1 MKSDKN
7 ILFQRDQVKEAFI
20 HSFVKLNPRLL
31 VRNPVMFTVEIG
43 TFVMLIVSAYSFTNK
58 SQGSF
63 AYNFTVFIVL
73 LCASL
78 ACVLVILIDG
88 WVLRPRRDPSATSI
102 EEPLLPKAAGYALVV
117 LALGMLWRLFRYEA
131 VDFSLMLVVV
141 GAVSGVI
148 WGLDRLFFARSRNRA
163 AASAGTLPE
172 RVREPVAVEY
182 ARSFFPV
189 IVLVLVIRSFLF
201 EPFRIPSDS
210 MMPTL
215 FDGDFI
221 FVSKY
226 SYGLRLP
233 VSNTL
238 VIPTGSPQRGD
249 VIVFRLPPNPKINYI
264 KRLVGLPG
272 DRIRVDSANQLY
284 VNDVPMPQ
292 QPGPTYLG
300 PKQDMWN
307 YAGVPTATEK
317 LGAKRHLIMFANGGV
332 KEGEWVVPAGHYFF
346 MGDNRNNS
354 KDSRWLDEPDAPG
367 FVPERNLVGKAVRIW
382 LNLDTRD
389 GPLWRR
395 IGTAIQ

>member
-1 MKSDKN
+1 MSDGDT
-7 ILFQRDQVKEAFI
+7 LF
-20 HSFVKLNPRLL
+20 
-31 VRNPVMFTVEIG
+31 IG
-43 TFVMLIVSAYSFTNK
+43 
-58 SQGSF
+58 
-63 AYNFTVFIVL
+63 L

-78 ACVLVILIDG
+78 ACILVILIDG
-88 WVLRPRRDPSATSI
+88 WFIRPKRDPSATST
-102 EEPLLPKAAGYALVV
+102 EEPALPKLAGYVLVG
-117 LALGMLWRLFRYEA
+117 LALIMLWRLFRYEA

-141 GAVSGVI
+141 GALSGVI
-148 WGLDRLFFARSRNRA
+148 WALDRLFFAKARA
-163 AASAGTLPE
+163 NAAVSAGTSAD
-172 RVREPVAVEY
+172 RVREPIAVEY

-189 IVLVLVIRSFLF
+189 ILLVLVIRSFLF

-221 FVSKY
+221 FVSKF

-233 VSNTL
+233 VTNTL
-238 VIPTGSPQRGD
+238 VIPTGTPQRGD

-272 DRIRVDSANQLY
+272 DRIRVDAQNRLF
-284 VNDVPMPQ
+284 VNDVLQPQ
-292 QPGPTYLG
+292 QSGPKYTG
-300 PKQDMWN
+300 PKQDQWN
-307 YAGVPTATEK
+307 YVDAPTATET
-317 LGAKRHLIMFANGGV
+317 LGTKRHMIMFATGGV
-332 KEGEWVVPAGHYFF
+332 KDGEWVVPAGHYFF

-367 FVPERNLVGKAVRIW
+367 FVPEQNLVGKAVRIW

-395 IGTAIQ
+395 IGNAIQ

>member
-1 MKSDKN
+1 VNDGDN
-7 ILFQRDQVKEAFI
+7 LF
-20 HSFVKLNPRLL
+20 
-31 VRNPVMFTVEIG
+31 M
-43 TFVMLIVSAYSFTNK
+43 
-58 SQGSF
+58 
-63 AYNFTVFIVL
+63 VL
-73 LCASL
+73 LGAGIV
-78 ACVLVILIDG
+78 CVLVILADG
-88 WVLRPRRDPSATSI
+88 WFYRPKRDPGATSVA
-102 EEPLLPKAAGYALVV
+102 EPTLPKMAGYALVV
-117 LALGMLWRLFRYEA
+117 LAVAMLWRLFRYEA

-141 GAVSGVI
+141 GAISGLI
-148 WGLDRLFFARSRNRA
+148 WAADQVFFARRRRLA
-163 AASAGTLPE
+163 AAAAGTPAE
-172 RVREPVAVEY
+172 RVREPIAVEY

-215 FDGDFI
+215 YDGDFI

-238 VIPTGSPQRGD
+238 LVATGTPQRGD

-272 DRIRVDSANQLY
+272 DRVRVDENNQLY
-284 VNDVPMPQ
+284 VNDKPMPQ
-292 QPGPTYLG
+292 ERGPTYTG

-307 YAGVPTATEK
+307 YVGAPTAWET
-317 LGAKRHLIMFANGGV
+317 LGDKRHRIMFSTGSAKSGT
-332 KEGEWVVPAGHYFF
+332 WVVPPGHYFF

-354 KDSRWLDEPDAPG
+354 KDSRFLEDNEAPG
-367 FVPERNLVGKAVRIW
+367 FVPEQNLVGKAVRIW

-395 IGTAIQ
+395 VWNTIQ

>member
-1 MKSDKN
+1 MTETD
-7 ILFQRDQVKEAFI
+7 
-20 HSFVKLNPRLL
+20 H
-31 VRNPVMFTVEIG
+31 
-43 TFVMLIVSAYSFTNK
+43 
-58 SQGSF
+58 
-63 AYNFTVFIVL
+63 VFIGL
-73 LCASL
+73 LCA
-78 ACVLVILIDG
+78 AAVCVLVIVIDG
-88 WVLRPRRDPSATSI
+88 WFLRPGRDPSATGAD
-102 EEPLLPKAAGYALVV
+102 EPMLPKLAGYALVAFAIG
-117 LALGMLWRLFRYEA
+117 LLWRLFRYEA

-141 GAVSGVI
+141 GALSGLI
-148 WGLDRLFFARSRNRA
+148 WVADLLFFAPRRKRMA
-163 AASAGTLPE
+163 AVAGTPAD
-172 RVREPVAVEY
+172 RVREPIAVEY

-189 IVLVLVIRSFLF
+189 IILVLVIRSFLF

-221 FVSKY
+221 FVSKF

-238 VIPTGSPQRGD
+238 VLATGTPKRGD

-272 DRIRVDSANQLY
+272 DKIRVDDNNNLY
-284 VNDVPMPQ
+284 VNDKLQPQ
-292 QPGPTYLG
+292 EPGPNYQG
-300 PKQDMWN
+300 PKQDLYM
-307 YAGVPTATEK
+307 YTDVPTAYEQLDT
-317 LGAKRHLIMFANGGV
+317 KRHRLMFSRGGV
-332 KEGEWVVPAGHYFF
+332 RPGEWVVPEKHYFF

-367 FVPERNLVGKAVRIW
+367 FVPEQNLVGKAVRIW

-395 IGTAIQ
+395 VGNKIE

>member
-1 MKSDKN
+1 
-7 ILFQRDQVKEAFI
+7 LC
-20 HSFVKLNPRLL
+20 
-31 VRNPVMFTVEIG
+31 TG
-43 TFVMLIVSAYSFTNK
+43 IV
-58 SQGSF
+58 
-63 AYNFTVFIVL
+63 
-73 LCASL
+73 
-78 ACVLVILIDG
+78 CVLVILADG
-88 WVLRPRRDPSATSI
+88 WFLRPKRDPGATSA
-102 EEPLLPKAAGYALVV
+102 EEPWLPKMAGYALVAV
-117 LALGMLWRLFRYEA
+117 SLAMLWRLFRYEA

-148 WGLDRLFFARSRNRA
+148 WALDKAFFAGRRRSIA
-163 AASAGTLPE
+163 AAAGTPPA
-172 RVREPVAVEY
+172 RVREPIAVEY

-233 VSNTL
+233 VTNTL
-238 VIPTGSPQRGD
+238 LIPTGTPQRGD
-249 VIVFRLPPNPKINYI
+249 VIVFRLPPNPKVNYI

-272 DRIRVDSANQLY
+272 DRIRVDERNQLY
-284 VNDVPMPQ
+284 INGNLMPQ
-292 QPGPTYLG
+292 ERGPVYSG
-300 PKQDMWN
+300 PKQDLWN
-307 YAGVPTATEK
+307 YAGVPTAYED
-317 LGAKRHLIMFANGGV
+317 LAGKRHLIMFANGGV
-332 KEGEWVVPAGHYFF
+332 KTGEWVVPAGHYFF

-354 KDSRWLDEPDAPG
+354 KDSRWLDDIDAPG
-367 FVPERNLVGKAVRIW
+367 FVPAQNLVGKAVRIW

-395 IGTAIQ
+395 VGNAIQ

>member
-1 MKSDKN
+1 MG
-7 ILFQRDQVKEAFI
+7 L
-20 HSFVKLNPRLL
+20 
-31 VRNPVMFTVEIG
+31 M
-43 TFVMLIVSAYSFTNK
+43 SA
-58 SQGSF
+58 
-63 AYNFTVFIVL
+63 AVV
-73 LCASL
+73 
-78 ACVLVILIDG
+78 CVLVILVDG
-88 WVLRPRRDPSATSI
+88 WFFRPQRDPGATSVD
-102 EEPLLPKAAGYALVV
+102 EPMLPKIAGYLLVA

-148 WGLDRLFFARSRNRA
+148 WVLDQAFFARRRKQA
-163 AASAGTLPE
+163 AAVAGTPVE
-172 RVREPVAVEY
+172 RVREPIAVEY

-189 IVLVLVIRSFLF
+189 IILVLVIRSFLF

-233 VSNTL
+233 VTNTL
-238 VIPTGSPQRGD
+238 IIPTGSPQRGD

-272 DRIRVDSANQLY
+272 DHVRVDENNQLY
-284 VNDVPMPQ
+284 INDKPMVQ
-292 QPGPTYLG
+292 ERGPNYRG
-300 PKQDMWN
+300 PKQDLWN
-307 YAGVPTATEK
+307 YVDVPTAFEQLDT
-317 LGAKRHLIMFANGGV
+317 KRHQIMFSQGGPRV
-332 KEGEWVVPAGHYFF
+332 GEWVVPAGHYFF

-354 KDSRWLDEPDAPG
+354 KDSRFQDDPDAPG
-367 FVPERNLVGKAVRIW
+367 FVPEQNLVGKAVRIW

-395 IGTAIQ
+395 VGNAIQ

>member
-1 MKSDKN
+1 MNDGDS
-7 ILFQRDQVKEAFI
+7 LF
-20 HSFVKLNPRLL
+20 
-31 VRNPVMFTVEIG
+31 IG
-43 TFVMLIVSAYSFTNK
+43 
-58 SQGSF
+58 
-63 AYNFTVFIVL
+63 L
-73 LCASL
+73 LCAGV
-78 ACVLVILIDG
+78 ACVLVILVDG
-88 WVLRPRRDPSATSI
+88 WFVRPKRDPAATSV
-102 EEPLLPKAAGYALVV
+102 EEPLLPKMAGYALVGLSV
-117 LALGMLWRLFRYEA
+117 AMLWRLFRYEA

-141 GAVSGVI
+141 GAISGAV
-148 WGLDRLFFARSRNRA
+148 WVLDKALFARPRKLRA
-163 AASAGTLPE
+163 AAAGTPPE
-172 RVREPVAVEY
+172 RVREPIAVEY

-189 IVLVLVIRSFLF
+189 IILVLVIRSFLF

-215 FDGDFI
+215 YDGDFI

-238 VIPTGSPQRGD
+238 LVATGTPQRGD

-272 DRIRVDSANQLY
+272 DHVRVDENNQLY
-284 VNDVPMPQ
+284 VNDKPMPEER
-292 QPGPTYLG
+292 GPAYTG

-307 YAGVPTATEK
+307 YVGAPTAFET
-317 LGAKRHLIMFANGGV
+317 LGDKHHRIMFSAGNA
-332 KEGEWVVPAGHYFF
+332 KSGEWVVPAGHYFF

-354 KDSRWLDEPDAPG
+354 KDSRFLDDAEAPG
-367 FVPERNLVGKAVRIW
+367 FVPEQNLVGKAVRIW

-395 IGTAIQ
+395 VWNTIQ

>member
-1 MKSDKN
+1 MNDGDR
-7 ILFQRDQVKEAFI
+7 I
-20 HSFVKLNPRLL
+20 FV
-31 VRNPVMFTVEIG
+31 G
-43 TFVMLIVSAYSFTNK
+43 
-58 SQGSF
+58 
-63 AYNFTVFIVL
+63 L
-73 LCASL
+73 LCAG
-78 ACVLVILIDG
+78 AVCVLVILIDG
-88 WVLRPRRDPSATSI
+88 WFFRPRRDPGASGV
-102 EEPLLPKAAGYALVV
+102 EEPMLPKLAGYALVG
-117 LALGMLWRLFRYEA
+117 LSLGMLWRLFKYEA

-141 GAVSGVI
+141 GAVSGII
-148 WGLDRLFFARSRNRA
+148 WAADQLFFARRRKLA
-163 AASAGTLPE
+163 ALSAGTPAE
-172 RVREPVAVEY
+172 RVREPIAVEY

-189 IVLVLVIRSFLF
+189 IILVLVIRSFLF

-233 VSNTL
+233 VANTL
-238 VIPTGSPQRGD
+238 VFATGTPQRGD

-272 DRIRVDSANQLY
+272 DRIRVDENNQLY
-284 VNDVPMPQ
+284 VNDKPMPQ
-292 QPGPTYLG
+292 TRGPLYTG
-300 PKQDMWN
+300 PKQDLWN
-307 YAGVPTATEK
+307 YTGVPTAFEQ
-317 LGAKRHLIMFANGGV
+317 LDAKRHQIMFANGSV
-332 KEGEWVVPAGHYFF
+332 KTGEWVVPAGHYFF

-367 FVPERNLVGKAVRIW
+367 FVPEQNLVGKAVRIW

-395 IGTAIQ
+395 VGNKIE

>member
-1 MKSDKN
+1 VNDGDRVFLGL
-7 ILFQRDQVKEAFI
+7 LFAGAV
-20 HSFVKLNPRLL
+20 
-31 VRNPVMFTVEIG
+31 
-43 TFVMLIVSAYSFTNK
+43 
-58 SQGSF
+58 
-63 AYNFTVFIVL
+63 
-73 LCASL
+73 
-78 ACVLVILIDG
+78 CVLVILIDG
-88 WVLRPRRDPSATSI
+88 WFLRPRRDPGATSV
-102 EEPLLPKAAGYALVV
+102 EEPLLPKLAGYALVGLS
-117 LALGMLWRLFRYEA
+117 LAMLWRLFRYEA

-141 GAVSGVI
+141 GAVSGII
-148 WGLDRLFFARSRNRA
+148 WAADAAFFARRRRIA
-163 AASAGTLPE
+163 AASAGTPTE
-172 RVREPVAVEY
+172 RVREPIAVEY

-189 IVLVLVIRSFLF
+189 IILVLVIRSFLF

-215 FDGDFI
+215 YDGDFIFVSNFI

-238 VIPTGSPQRGD
+238 VFATGTPQRGD

-272 DRIRVDSANQLY
+272 DRIRVDENNQLY
-284 VNDVPMPQ
+284 VNGKAMPQ
-292 QPGPTYLG
+292 TPGPAYTG
-300 PKQDMWN
+300 PKQDLWN
-307 YAGVPTATEK
+307 YTGVPTAFEQLDT
-317 LGAKRHLIMFANGGV
+317 KRHRIMFANGSV
-332 KEGEWVVPAGHYFF
+332 KSGEWVVPAGHYFF

-367 FVPERNLVGKAVRIW
+367 FVPEQNLVGKAVRIW

-395 IGTAIQ
+395 VGNKIE

>member
-1 MKSDKN
+1 M
-7 ILFQRDQVKEAFI
+7 
-20 HSFVKLNPRLL
+20 
-31 VRNPVMFTVEIG
+31 
-43 TFVMLIVSAYSFTNK
+43 TNGD
-58 SQGSF
+58 SL
-63 AYNFTVFIVL
+63 FIVL
-73 LCASL
+73 LCLSL
-78 ACVLVILIDG
+78 ACVLVILVDG
-88 WVLRPRRDPSATSI
+88 WFVRPRRDPGATSD
-102 EEPLLPKAAGYALVV
+102 EEPWLPKVAGYALVA
-117 LALGMLWRLFRYEA
+117 LALVMLWRLFRFEA

-141 GAVSGVI
+141 GALSGVI
-148 WGLDRLFFARSRNRA
+148 WGLDRVFFAGRRLRT
-163 AASAGTLPE
+163 AASAGTPAE
-172 RVREPVAVEY
+172 RVREPIAVEY

-233 VSNTL
+233 VTNTL
-238 VIPTGSPQRGD
+238 VLPTGTPQRGD

-264 KRLVGLPG
+264 KRLIGLPG
-272 DRIRVDSANQLY
+272 DRIRVDEQNQLY
-284 VNDVPMPQ
+284 VNDVPMKQ
-292 QPGPTYLG
+292 DPGPPYTG
-300 PKQDMWN
+300 PKQDLWN
-307 YAGVPTATEK
+307 YVGVPTATE
-317 LGAKRHLIMFANGGV
+317 HLARRDHTFKDHHIMFARGGV
-332 KEGEWVVPAGHYFF
+332 RTGEWTVPAGHYFF

-367 FVPERNLVGKAVRIW
+367 FVPEGNLVGKAVRIW

-395 IGTAIQ
+395 IGSAIQ